1 MRFQTMKRWLPSLL
15 LLFYV
20 SSSLAAQQPG
30 RPVDSSPLARPEPL
44 VSIDTAK
51 PAELMGRL
59 RSLAATKGFVVKER
73 KDAEF
78 FFAAQ
83 RPDGPTD
90 YDRILVWLQRDA
102 REPMKTV
109 HVHLLYGR
117 FEEMWV
123 SSGRGVHRVQ
133 VDDEFIDERIGALK
147 QAIYN
152 LSSP

>member
-1 MRFQTMKRWLPSLL
+1 MRKRSLSCLL
-15 LLFYV
+15 LLLCASV
-20 SSSLAAQQPG
+20 RLAAQQPG
-30 RPVDSSPLARPEPL
+30 RPLDPAPLARPEPL
-44 VSIDTAK
+44 VSIDTAR
-51 PAELMGRL
+51 PAELLGRL
-59 RSLAATKGFVVKER
+59 RSLAAAKGFGIKER
-73 KDAEF
+73 KDAEL

-90 YDRILVWLQRDA
+90 YDRILVWLERDA
-102 REPMKTV
+102 RDPLKTV

-133 VDDEFIDERIGALK
+133 VDDEFIDGRIGAFK
-147 QAIYN
+147 EAIYN

>member
-1 MRFQTMKRWLPSLL
+1 MQRSPRVLLLSLL
-15 LLFYV
+15 
-20 SSSLAAQQPG
+20 SGWTSLSAHSPG
-30 RPVDSSPLARPEPL
+30 RHLDPAPLARSEPL
-44 VSIDTAK
+44 VSIDTTK
-51 PAELMGRL
+51 PTELLSKL
-59 RSLAATKGFVVKER
+59 RSLAVAKGFGIKER

-90 YDRILVWLQRDA
+90 YDRILVWLERDA
-102 REPMKTV
+102 REPQKTV